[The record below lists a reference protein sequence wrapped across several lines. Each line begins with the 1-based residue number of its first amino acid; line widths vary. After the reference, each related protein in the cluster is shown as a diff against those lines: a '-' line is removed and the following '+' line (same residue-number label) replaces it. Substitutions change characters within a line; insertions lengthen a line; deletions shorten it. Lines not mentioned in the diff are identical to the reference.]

1 MKDWPS
7 EKGKERRRIMKYR
20 IIRSE
25 KEIEKVLDQ
34 AEEGFNEGTRF
45 PSMSAEEGIQD
56 FFSWLVG
63 NSDDPP
69 LEY

>member
-1 MKDWPS
+1 
-7 EKGKERRRIMKYR
+7 MKYR